1 MSQSQVKKHYPEI
14 DIARGIGIILVVLG
28 HTFPDASLE
37 GGVQLSVWRFVF
49 NYIYSFH
56 MPLFVF
62 LAGFVTNKTYPTI
75 KDKYNRIIK
84 RALRLLLPYIT
95 WSIIYIPLRIVLSSI
110 SSSPFE
116 LNGLWRIAIGE
127 SPYSGLWF
135 LYALFIIDTLRTLI
149 SRTERMDMIMLPVSL
164 ILLVVGKLAT
174 ISEPLNWVFYYFF
187 FYYGGII
194 VRRYFDTLSKHI
206 SNWCAIIC
214 SSIVLFAVNFLFPR
228 GDDLAYR
235 LMSIV
240 TAIAG
245 IVMVM
250 SVSLKIKTN
259 NLLEKLG
266 IYSMDIYILS
276 GPVLVLLRTVLY
288 YRMNCTYSL
297 YIPIALILSILISLF
312 VSILIIRKNR
322 YLSLILIGEKA

>member
-1 MSQSQVKKHYPEI
+1 
-14 DIARGIGIILVVLG
+14 
-28 HTFPDASLE
+28 
-37 GGVQLSVWRFVF
+37 
-49 NYIYSFH
+49 

-84 RALRLLLPYIT
+84 RAVRLLLPYVT

-110 SSSPFE
+110 SSSTFE
-116 LNGLWRIAIGE
+116 LNRLWRIAIGE

-135 LYALFIIDTLRTLI
+135 LYALFIIDTLRTFL
-149 SRTERMDMIMLPVSL
+149 SRTERMDRIMLPVSL
-164 ILLVVGKLAT
+164 MLLVVGKIVT
-174 ISEPLNWVFYYFF
+174 IPEPLNWVFYYCF
-187 FYYGGII
+187 FYFGGINI
-194 VRRYFDTLSKHI
+194 RRYFDTFSKQI
-206 SNWCAIIC
+206 SNWCVIIC
-214 SSIVLFAVNFLFPR
+214 SSIVLLAVNLLFPR

-276 GPVLVLLRTVLY
+276 GPVLVLLRTFLY
-288 YRMNCTYSL
+288 YKMNCTYSL
-297 YIPIALILSILISLF
+297 YIPIALVLSIIVSLF
-312 VSILIIRKNR
+312 ASIIIIRKNR
-322 YLSLILIGEKA
+322 YLSLILVGEKAL